1 MLNIFNEKLKFKDK
15 EISKTILGT
24 ATFTGETYFGHR
36 SRLYELDLEN
46 EQENIAKIIRLEYE
60 LSLYKDSLNYIRDS
74 LGQDLF
80 IANYKL
86 AKIKEYNRLAGNG
99 NNIKFLRGWINRTL
113 NE

>member
-1 MLNIFNEKLKFKDK
+1 MRNIIFAVLTVLAVSACVQSPVEREIIYVPVKD
-15 EISKTILGT
+15 TI
-24 ATFTGETYFGHR
+24 
-36 SRLYELDLEN
+36 N

>member
-1 MLNIFNEKLKFKDK
+1 MIKNIILLLFIVPIINTSCNNTIPVEKIVYVPVKD
-15 EISKTILGT
+15 TI
-24 ATFTGETYFGHR
+24 
-36 SRLYELDLEN
+36 N

-86 AKIKEYNRLAGNG
+86 TKIKEYNRLAGNG

>member
-1 MLNIFNEKLKFKDK
+1 MIKNIILLLFIVPIINTSCNNTVPIEKIVYVPVKD
-15 EISKTILGT
+15 TI
-24 ATFTGETYFGHR
+24 
-36 SRLYELDLEN
+36 N

-86 AKIKEYNRLAGNG
+86 TKIKEYNRLAGNG